1 MGVVMG
7 RTLFRYLFTA
17 QLAAMGWLLLGVLAL
32 IAMIDLTETTSRFGD
47 VPGFTLARGLVLVA
61 LHIPPLLEQVLPF
74 AVLLASMIVLV
85 RLNRRYELVVARSV
99 GVSAWQF
106 LAPVAAAS
114 FLVGVLSLI
123 TLNPLAAAT
132 LRWEDR
138 LTAEMFGDG
147 APAGEER
154 VWLRQIGD
162 GGRYLIAAQSAL
174 PDGRGLR
181 RVTFYEIDSRG
192 AMRSRLDAPLARL
205 ADGQWVLSGATRNSA
220 GRPPESL
227 AEIRIPT
234 PILPETVAQRAT
246 VPEATSFPALPA
258 RIAALSRLGLPTEPF
273 TMQFHSALTRP
284 VLFVAMTLIAG
295 TVSLRFARF
304 GQARTVVLGGLGA
317 AFALYV
323 VTVLVRAFG
332 SSGLVAPVVAA
343 WTPVLAALFLGA
355 AILLRTEDG

>member
-1 MGVVMG
+1 MG
-7 RTLFRYLFTA
+7 RTLFRYLFGA
-17 QLAAMGWLLLGVLAL
+17 QLATIGWLLVGVVAL
-32 IAMIDLTETTSRFGD
+32 IAMIDLTETSSAFGD
-47 VPGFTLARGLVLVA
+47 VPGFTIGRALLLVA
-61 LHIPPLLEQVLPF
+61 LHVPLILEQVLPF

-106 LAPVAAAS
+106 LLPVALAS
-114 FLVGVLSLI
+114 FLVGALSLV

-132 LRWEDR
+132 LRWEER
-138 LTAEMFGDG
+138 LTSEMFGG
-147 APAGEER
+147 AAPAGEDR
-154 VWLRQIGD
+154 VWLRQVGD
-162 GGRYLIAAQSAL
+162 GERYVIGARSAL
-174 PDGRGLR
+174 PDGGGLR
-181 RVTFYEIDSRG
+181 QVTFYRIDRRG
-192 AMRSRLDAPLARL
+192 SLVDRLDAPLARL
-205 ADGQWVLSGATRNSA
+205 VGGEWVLNGATRTEA
-220 GRPPESL
+220 GQPPESL

-246 VPEATSFPALPA
+246 APEATSFPALPA
-258 RIAALSRLGLPTEPF
+258 RIEALRRLGLPTEPF

-304 GQARTVVLGGLGA
+304 GQARLVVLGGLGA

-323 VTVLVRAFG
+323 ATVIVRAFG
-332 SSGLVAPVVAA
+332 SAGMVAPVVAA
-343 WTPVLAALFLGA
+343 WMPVLAALLLGA

>member
-1 MGVVMG
+1 MG

-17 QLAAMGWLLLGVLAL
+17 QLAAIGWLLIGVVAL

-47 VPGFTLARGLVLVA
+47 VPGFTLRRGLVIVA
-61 LHIPPLLEQVLPF
+61 LHVPPLLEQVLPF

-106 LAPVAAAS
+106 LAPVAMAS
-114 FLVGVLSLI
+114 LLVGALSLV
-123 TLNPLAAAT
+123 TLNPLAAAA

-138 LTAEMFGDG
+138 LTAEMFGEG
-147 APAGEER
+147 APAGEDR
-154 VWLRQIGD
+154 VWLRQVGD
-162 GGRYLIAAQSAL
+162 DGRYVIAAQSAL

-181 RVTFYEIDSRG
+181 RVTFYEIGPRG
-192 AMRSRLDAPLARL
+192 QMVSRLDAPIARL
-205 ADGQWVLSGATRNSA
+205 VDGAWVLNGATRTSA
-220 GRPPESL
+220 GAPPESL

-258 RIAALSRLGLPTEPF
+258 RIDDLSRLGLPTDPF
-273 TMQFHSALTRP
+273 TMQFHALLTRP

-323 VTVLVRAFG
+323 ATVLVRAFG
-332 SSGLVAPVVAA
+332 SSGMVAPVVAA
-343 WTPVLAALFLGA
+343 WMPVLAALLLGT